1 MKSLALCEN
10 NALHTGYA
18 ANMINEAFGEH
29 EVSVRSFSSGEALIQ
44 ALTDEGFRPDAVVL
58 DIELDGENGI
68 SVAAR
73 LNELLPDCQIIFLSG
88 YVEYASEVYLVKHVW
103 FVLKEQA
110 DRFLVPAIKKA
121 LSGSSKLHASK
132 TMLLRVEGKTV
143 SVPVEDILYLDKF
156 GRKGRVFCTSC
167 CYTVSEPPAKLVSP
181 ELSNDLVRCH
191 QGYWVNMRHVTALDH
206 GEFVMQNGTRIP
218 ISRSYRDEA
227 RSRFFDLYRP

>member
-1 MKSLALCEN
+1 MKTLALCED
-10 NALHTGYA
+10 NAVYSDYA
-18 ANMINEAFGEH
+18 ANRIKEAFGGDEL
-29 EVSVRSFSSGEALIQ
+29 SLRAFPCGEARIR
-44 ALTDEGFRPDAVVL
+44 ALAGEGYLPDAVIL
-58 DIELDGENGI
+58 DIEMDGENGI
-68 SVAAR
+68 AVASH
-73 LNELLPDCQIIFLSG
+73 LNELLPDCRIIFLTG
-88 YVEYASEVYLVKHVW
+88 YAEYASEAYLVKHVW

-110 DRFLVPAIKKA
+110 DKFLIPAIKKA
-121 LSGSSKLHASK
+121 LGDSAKLPTSK

-143 SVPVEDILYLDKF
+143 IVPVEDILYLDKF

-181 ELSNDLVRCH
+181 ELSDDLVRCH
-191 QGYWVNMRHVTALDH
+191 QGYWVNLRHVAALDH

>member
-1 MKSLALCEN
+1 MKSLALCEDN
-10 NALHTGYA
+10 VLHTGYA
-18 ANMINEAFGEH
+18 ENMINEAFGES

-44 ALTDEGFRPDAVVL
+44 ALTGEGYLPDAVIL
-58 DIELDGENGI
+58 DIEMDGENGI
-68 SVAAR
+68 AVAAR
-73 LNELLPDCQIIFLSG
+73 LNALLPDCRIIFLTG
-88 YVEYASEVYLVKHVW
+88 YAEYASEAYLVKHVW

-110 DRFLVPAIKKA
+110 DKFLIPAIKKA
-121 LSGSSKLHASK
+121 LGDSAKLPTSK
-132 TMLLRVEGKTV
+132 TMLLRVEGNTV
-143 SVPVEDILYLDKF
+143 IVPVEDILYLDKF

-181 ELSNDLVRCH
+181 ELSDDLVRCH
-191 QGYWVNMRHVTALDH
+191 QGYWVNMRHVAALDH